1 MEFAQDVEVFTNLVA
16 ADTLTDID
24 AAVEEVTK
32 EKETNKIYEIQPG
45 DCLSVIAQEH
55 DTSVAAIIALNGL
68 SGEDAVISAGE
79 ELILSV
85 PQPDIS
91 LRISEGVV
99 YEEDYTAEPE
109 IVPY

>member
-1 MEFAQDVEVFTNLVA
+1 M
-16 ADTLTDID
+16 
-24 AAVEEVTK
+24 
-32 EKETNKIYEIQPG
+32 
-45 DCLSVIAQEH
+45 
-55 DTSVAAIIALNGL
+55 AAIIALNGL

-109 IVPY
+109 ICLLYTSD

>member
-45 DCLSVIAQEH
+45 FSCA
-55 DTSVAAIIALNGL
+55 
-68 SGEDAVISAGE
+68 
-79 ELILSV
+79 
-85 PQPDIS
+85 
-91 LRISEGVV
+91 SER
-99 YEEDYTAEPE
+99 
-109 IVPY
+109 